1 MRERQDSVA
10 VLATYLSF
18 EVKEFDVI
26 GYILPNQFDLRSYVS
41 NQRKLSMYHI
51 AEDLAEDTPSCK

>member
-18 EVKEFDVI
+18 EVKKFDVI
-26 GYILPNQFDLRSYVS
+26 GYILSNQFDLRDYVS
-41 NQRKLSMYHI
+41 NQRKSSMYHI
-51 AEDLAEDTPSCK
+51 AEDTPSCK